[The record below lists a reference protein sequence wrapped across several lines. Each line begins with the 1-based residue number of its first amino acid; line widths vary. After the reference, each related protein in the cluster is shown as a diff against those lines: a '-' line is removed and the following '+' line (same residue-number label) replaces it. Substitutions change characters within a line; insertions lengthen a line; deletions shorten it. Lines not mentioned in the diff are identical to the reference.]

1 MSAHVT
7 ICPGTVGWDASPQG
21 HRPTRTV
28 RVAPSRWP
36 AIMCRTMVW
45 SSAWLLLLTA
55 VSRAQVTTT
64 ITPDGTLG
72 TEVSQNGPV
81 HEITGGTR
89 PAAGSNLFHSFD
101 RFDVG
106 TGDTAHFIGQ
116 PGIDNIIGRVT
127 GPEASVIDGK
137 LQSDAGLYLLN
148 PQGMMF
154 GPNATLDINGSF
166 YASTADVLRFADG
179 AEFSTR
185 LSAKSSLTVESP
197 AAFGFLN
204 DNPSGIQVEGSKL
217 ALNNGTLSIVGGD
230 IRIEGG
236 ASIAAPG
243 GQVNVVSV
251 ASRGEAVFDPAQAQ
265 PDVAVSGL
273 DQLGTVKIVDGSEID
288 VLGTDGGGKVS
299 IRGGRLLIDSA
310 LVQGGTIEE
319 TGGNR
324 IGIDIDISD
333 EVALNHG
340 AILGT
345 KADTAGRHAGDI
357 EVTTG
362 NLRMEDV
369 SLVTSETVSEGDAGA
384 LVIKAK
390 NIQLSSGAQIG
401 NATFGPGQGETV
413 LVEAQHVR
421 LSNGAQIISGTLGQ
435 GGGGTVT
442 VRATEVIL
450 EGEAPD
456 HSFPT
461 GIFVD
466 TQGEGEGAGNA
477 GAMVVEAQHV
487 HLSGGAQISGSTFG
501 LGNGGTVTVRATEV
515 ILEGGTADNRFG
527 TGIFAGTEGEGEGA
541 GNAGAIVVEA
551 QRVRLSGRAQISG
564 STFGL
569 GQGGTVTVRATEI
582 TLEGASPDNPGPT
595 GIFAGTEGE
604 GEGAGDAGAIVI
616 EAQHV
621 RITGGAQ
628 IGSSTFGSGQGGT
641 ITVTAAEV
649 ILEGMTPDNRFPAG
663 IFANALADAEG
674 DAGAIVIEAQHVR
687 ITGGAQIASRTLGPG
702 HGGTVTVTAAG
713 ALTVSGQGGLFA
725 NTTGTGQGGDIILR
739 DSQLLLTDG
748 ATISAR
754 SSGQGNAGNIRIA
767 ATDLTFRNHGEIT
780 TEAAQAGGGN
790 IEIEA
795 QTVRM
800 VDSDITAT
808 VSSGERQG
816 GNIRIGGTTT
826 ANGDIVESLGRLSLE
841 GSRISANT
849 DAGDGANIAIGARQV
864 ILDHGSEIAA
874 NTKAGV
880 GGNVTM
886 ASSIA
891 ADGQALSRAGTIVL
905 RGSQVTAKAQ
915 KAQGGRIDSLPDAFL
930 ADPASSLDASSQE
943 GGIDGEVNVEAV
955 VSNLSEVV
963 RPLSQRL
970 APDTPLLRDRCA
982 ARLHQ
987 GLVSS
992 FVERER
998 SGIASSPEGLLPARL
1013 DTRAAE
1019 GLSSGGSL
1027 PHGMAMA
1034 SEPSWRLQSR
1044 CP

>member
-541 GNAGAIVVEA
+541 G
-551 QRVRLSGRAQISG
+551 
-564 STFGL
+564 
-569 GQGGTVTVRATEI
+569 
-582 TLEGASPDNPGPT
+582 
-595 GIFAGTEGE
+595 
-604 GEGAGDAGAIVI
+604 DAGAIVI

-915 KAQGGRIDSLPDAFL
+915 KGQGGRIDILTDAFL